1 LRLIFPHVDHT
12 PDTITSLHICKSLVD
27 IVERL
32 TMGNKLINLQFSVH
46 VVLHKAWKLRAAL
59 NPAEGA
65 AFPYAASDE
74 LECWI

>member
-1 LRLIFPHVDHT
+1 LI
-12 PDTITSLHICKSLVD
+12 D

-32 TMGNKLINLQFSVH
+32 AMGNELVNLQFSVH
-46 VVLHKAWKLRAAL
+46 VVLHKGWKLRAAL

-65 AFPYAASDE
+65 AFPYTASDE